1 MHAGLLKT
9 PLGRI
14 PEKTKLQNG
23 LAMGSIG
30 VYKFKVAHYLTK
42 IAKCKEAFVKGG
54 IKVGQCG
61 GVKVSQWS

>member
-1 MHAGLLKT
+1 
-9 PLGRI
+9 
-14 PEKTKLQNG
+14 
-23 LAMGSIG
+23 MGSIG

-54 IKVGQCG
+54 VKVGQCG